1 MHGKML
7 CHKICFLSDHDI
19 VYFLYWINIQ
29 LIDFFIDKKWNN
41 SKIKGLRD
49 FLMQL
54 LSMCNI
60 SIQQILLPPVF
71 RHIDPKKSD
80 LR

>member
-29 LIDFFIDKKWNN
+29 LIDFFIEKK
-41 SKIKGLRD
+41 
-49 FLMQL
+49 
-54 LSMCNI
+54 
-60 SIQQILLPPVF
+60 
-71 RHIDPKKSD
+71 
-80 LR
+80 

>member
-1 MHGKML
+1 ML

-29 LIDFFIDKKWNN
+29 LIDFFIEKKWNN

-60 SIQQILLPPVF
+60 NINSTNPVA
-71 RHIDPKKSD
+71 PN
-80 LR
+80 L